1 MASIQPGVRTH
12 GRPAHRDQ
20 PHSRFRQD
28 ARRIS
33 SAVGGGIAQP
43 PRPGGQTRRTPQ
55 SPRARGGGQVVQPR
69 GSHLNAHGPAIRSAD
84 EMHTPSEELL
94 PFGGAFPTE
103 GAPAHVPTAPGA
115 RPAARRQGKA
125 VDDEP
130 VARGDAPP
138 TFAGIQT
145 IPSAS

>member
-1 MASIQPGVRTH
+1 MVAQRTGISRTPVSARMRAASAARLEAVSPNRRAPA
-12 GRPAHRDQ
+12 GRP
-20 PHSRFRQD
+20 D
-28 ARRIS
+28 APPSPPAR
-33 SAVGGGIAQP
+33 GGG
-43 PRPGGQTRRTPQ
+43 
-55 SPRARGGGQVVQPR
+55 SGGGQVVQPR

-145 IPSAS
+145 IPSAC